1 MEQQP
6 VALRRGL
13 APEQRPVQEAEILPS
28 LGVLVRIVEGDLGAC
43 DLPAVQRSGKAVL
56 SQQAFALAFPAG
68 QDLPAVKLFSGEG
81 PLAGQGRIRQRGA
94 DAQPGP
100 GRRHGVAVSLHLAAE
115 PEEIEHHVGHTQHK
129 ARHPGRTPDKQ
140 SQRRG
145 IQNRVRRVEDL
156 HPAAQLCK
164 FLMGLCGCVH
174 SRSPCSQLF
183 LGSFMNSS
191 RASRFSSRYLP
202 HTSVSMKGFGPSG
215 SSSCF

>member
-81 PLAGQGRIRQRGA
+81 SRVRA
-94 DAQPGP
+94 
-100 GRRHGVAVSLHLAAE
+100 AVTALLY
-115 PEEIEHHVGHTQHK
+115 PFTWP
-129 ARHPGRTPDKQ
+129 R
-140 SQRRG
+140 SQR
-145 IQNRVRRVEDL
+145 
-156 HPAAQLCK
+156 K
-164 FLMGLCGCVH
+164 
-174 SRSPCSQLF
+174 
-183 LGSFMNSS
+183 
-191 RASRFSSRYLP
+191 
-202 HTSVSMKGFGPSG
+202 
-215 SSSCF
+215 

>member
-81 PLAGQGRIRQRGA
+81 PLAGQGRSANGA
-94 DAQPGP
+94 QTPSRVRA
-100 GRRHGVAVSLHLAAE
+100 AVTALLY
-115 PEEIEHHVGHTQHK
+115 PFTWP
-129 ARHPGRTPDKQ
+129 R
-140 SQRRG
+140 SQR
-145 IQNRVRRVEDL
+145 
-156 HPAAQLCK
+156 K
-164 FLMGLCGCVH
+164 
-174 SRSPCSQLF
+174 
-183 LGSFMNSS
+183 
-191 RASRFSSRYLP
+191 
-202 HTSVSMKGFGPSG
+202 
-215 SSSCF
+215 